1 MHTDTDPSTTQFT
14 SARSGIWVI
23 EAIFTTLAGQL
34 MRWAIPPTADAAGD
48 TNLSQPRGARAEFA
62 FGCVRRDLESIA
74 PDTDPI
80 VSFRRGCSSM
90 VEQQPSK
97 LMTRV
102 RFPSPAPN
110 VPTPTKKQV
119 AGCRSARPAGSL
131 LGGAGRPQATKPT
144 APLASKGAAHQT
156 EVEASVWVAPLDTG
170 APRFCF
176 SAPLDG
182 RVAPRIQVRD
192 GYCLQR
198 WPLLRAKLRSSAAM
212 TDGQPERERLLTD
225 RAR

>member
-34 MRWAIPPTADAAGD
+34 MRWAIPPTADAGGD

-131 LGGAGRPQATKPT
+131 LG
-144 APLASKGAAHQT
+144 
-156 EVEASVWVAPLDTG
+156 
-170 APRFCF
+170 
-176 SAPLDG
+176 
-182 RVAPRIQVRD
+182 
-192 GYCLQR
+192 
-198 WPLLRAKLRSSAAM
+198 
-212 TDGQPERERLLTD
+212 
-225 RAR
+225 